1 MFTYYKEINENKI
14 CNIKNL
20 ESKIRYEGNDT
31 KAKFS
36 I

>member
-1 MFTYYKEINENKI
+1 MSLRKGDKI
-14 CNIKNL
+14 CNIKEFGGN
-20 ESKIRYEGNDT
+20 KILYEVRDT